1 MNKYFNVS
9 QKMDFSPLCPDLKV
23 PKELLRVWRIEEEKG
38 AIRLEQTESETSP
51 FGSFLVGFGIIYEKL
66 TL

>member
-9 QKMDFSPLCPDLKV
+9 QKMDFTPLCPDLKV

-38 AIRLEQTESETSP
+38 SIWLEQTESESSP
-51 FGSFLVGFGIIYEKL
+51 FGSFLVG
-66 TL
+66 